1 MRLISSFKLVLFLD
15 GADFPVQDFLGL
27 PLVGYCRKESLAI
40 PGGVRSE
47 RAGIQGSWLV
57 WRYFVPASD
66 LVPVVSGACPGF
78 FLCVKALSALVFL
91 LSSLGPRRRPDAR
104 LWLGVRLVVL
114 WVCGLTAVTADPLVV
129 PAPSSYYLRLIPNR
143 LSTERKR
150 LGLDAVPT
158 PGWVKGFLSFP

>member
-1 MRLISSFKLVLFLD
+1 MRIFLFRTFWGFLWSAIAGKNLLPYPGAYGAKELAYRGAGWFGAISYLLRISYRWFR
-15 GADFPVQDFLGL
+15 G
-27 PLVGYCRKESLAI
+27 
-40 PGGVRSE
+40 
-47 RAGIQGSWLV
+47 
-57 WRYFVPASD
+57 PAQVFSC
-66 LVPVVSGACPGF
+66 VSRPCLLWF
-78 FLCVKALSALVFL
+78 FL